1 MDYREF
7 LLMLN
12 DIRQIDFLLK
22 KIPKEKAEEVLNK
35 MSDKEKEDLIDLMK
49 KIQSTTIENIE
60 VDK

>member
-49 KIQSTTIENIE
+49 KIQSTIIENIE

>member
-49 KIQSTTIENIE
+49 KIQSTIIDNIE